1 MATENFGPEY
11 GDEDQSTLSTRE
23 SDIIDRRDKKNFN
36 KKMSSTQRPASC
48 GKLRMQSLLKKICS
62 YPHFVLILSTAMIT
76 NEAFFQIRRPE
87 SWDVS
92 SWPREQI
99 NKVLCIYFAIL
110 NLLIIKKKKII
121 SFQEQTFPM
130 TTFGGAKRK
139 HTYRTQIEEN
149 I

>member
-11 GDEDQSTLSTRE
+11 GDEDHSTLSTRE

-36 KKMSSTQRPASC
+36 KKLSTTKRPASC
-48 GKLRMQSLLKKICS
+48 GKLKLQSLLLKKKIFRSLYCV
-62 YPHFVLILSTAMIT
+62 FLSPIAMIT

-99 NKVLCIYFAIL
+99 NKV
-110 NLLIIKKKKII
+110 
-121 SFQEQTFPM
+121 
-130 TTFGGAKRK
+130 
-139 HTYRTQIEEN
+139 
-149 I
+149 